1 MQDMKRLLKYLGPY
15 RKDMLIGALL
25 IFVETCFE
33 LFIPVLI
40 ADLKSATLGVQGATE
55 LATVALLANVI
66 REMIALFGTPTLARW
81 GGRLVPISVA
91 GINSMDVCLPMIV
104 RNTTRGEELIPIAV
118 LHGIVLEVSVPILIN
133 AFC

>member
-40 ADLKSATLGVQGATE
+40 ADLIDVGVANGDIPYIFSKGIQMGICAI
-55 LATVALLANVI
+55 LALITGLLYARFAARAAYGWGCADPRGTV
-66 REMIALFGTPTLARW
+66 
-81 GGRLVPISVA
+81 
-91 GINSMDVCLPMIV
+91 
-104 RNTTRGEELIPIAV
+104 
-118 LHGIVLEVSVPILIN
+118 
-133 AFC
+133 

>member
-40 ADLKSATLGVQGATE
+40 ADLIDVGVANGDIPYIFSKGIQMGDLRDLGIDNRIAICPFCCPCRIWLGCADPRG
-55 LATVALLANVI
+55 TV
-66 REMIALFGTPTLARW
+66 
-81 GGRLVPISVA
+81 
-91 GINSMDVCLPMIV
+91 
-104 RNTTRGEELIPIAV
+104 
-118 LHGIVLEVSVPILIN
+118 
-133 AFC
+133 

>member
-40 ADLKSATLGVQGATE
+40 ADLIDVGV
-55 LATVALLANVI
+55 ANGDI
-66 REMIALFGTPTLARW
+66 PYIFSKGYRW
-81 GGRLVPISVA
+81 GFARSW
-91 GINSMDVCLPMIV
+91 
-104 RNTTRGEELIPIAV
+104 
-118 LHGIVLEVSVPILIN
+118 H
-133 AFC
+133 

>member
-40 ADLKSATLGVQGATE
+40 ADLSE
-55 LATVALLANVI
+55 I
-66 REMIALFGTPTLARW
+66 FPTSFQRGYRW
-81 GGRLVPISVA
+81 GFARSW
-91 GINSMDVCLPMIV
+91 
-104 RNTTRGEELIPIAV
+104 
-118 LHGIVLEVSVPILIN
+118 H
-133 AFC
+133 